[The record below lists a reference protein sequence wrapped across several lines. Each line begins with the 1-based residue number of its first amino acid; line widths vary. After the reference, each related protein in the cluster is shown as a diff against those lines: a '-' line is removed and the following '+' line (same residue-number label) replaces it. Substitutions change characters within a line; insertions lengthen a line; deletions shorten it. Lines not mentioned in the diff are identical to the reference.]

1 MSDVGNPIRFENL
14 FDKNVSE
21 GLEGLIDKIG
31 EVESALMGMLKQV
44 KTEAKLAGEA
54 LAGTTSSTKGDRD
67 ATSQYAAEIE
77 RLHAEN
83 KKLVKSLD
91 SVQKQLK
98 NMKDAKN
105 KDKNETI
112 NLSQSYE
119 SLADL
124 IKETGVNVE
133 ELLKSDRQLSIAK
146 KNGETANGS
155 LAGSYNKL
163 YAQYNLVKNVLNAM
177 GEEMRNNEAVG
188 KKWEAQALSLMN
200 TMKGMQ
206 EATGKHTLSVGDYT
220 KAFNG
225 LNIATQQVLRE
236 MPTLAN
242 SLSQFFIAISN
253 NVPIFVDNFKRVQQE
268 TGSWQMAMKGVLT
281 SVFSWQTALLVVLTI
296 LPKIAKAIH
305 DKKKAQEEDNLATK
319 KQIEYLHLV
328 HEALLASAKAETK
341 NISKIRTLV
350 AVINDHNRA
359 EQERI
364 NAAQVLKETY
374 EEQLGNYTAEEIALG
389 KAKTTLDEITKS
401 LVEQAKARAVLN
413 KITEAYEGQIE
424 AEDKMETAGQ
434 TKVYEYDL
442 QNVKGLYEYIEN
454 KVKTTGMSE
463 EYIRK
468 QIALVEKDAKNIWAQ
483 YEAYKQ
489 AKKEIGEYGK
499 TIEDLTKR
507 IPVAGLLESTK
518 KQLDKSKD
526 YYWQWRESVANIM
539 EDEEERALELNNIKY
554 EHAIANM
561 QKELDAQKA
570 AGTLTIEQEKYM
582 TDIITNLETERQQK
596 RWEIIWDFYKKYW
609 NSIKDQYN
617 VVVEE
622 TPVDEE
628 DLSISGQYEKVLAEN
643 AKKLM
648 ASRERLNTALEQGSY
663 REAKAEGKAFKDLTI
678 EKLKLE
684 EELQE
689 ALLKMRLDTGTITAD
704 QYEIELAKLQTTLAK
719 NIANL
724 SKKRRGKFN
733 LATLLFGETKEDGKG
748 NVYKELS
755 AEAQAFVGAFE
766 QAMSS
771 AFEYMDEWMDKRIE
785 MAEVAVEAAEK
796 ESEAAKT
803 ALDYEMEAR
812 ANGYANNVELAR
824 KEYEEKL
831 QLEKDAIAEKERL
844 EKIQEGI
851 DSATQMSSLITATAN
866 LLAGYSGIPLVGQ
879 ILAAAAIATMWGT
892 FAAAKVTAAQMT
904 ATKYGEGMSEYLDY
918 GGSHASGHD
927 IDFGA
932 DKNGRRRRVERGEMI
947 GVINKRNVEKY
958 GVSRITDI
966 IQSLNKGTFE
976 KKYTKEDEIRREVL
990 MRNLANERNITNES
1004 NVDDWLEKRMEMSE
1018 IAVEKASMV
1027 DKAMKDGIASYDEN
1041 STDMARL
1048 LRGLLGRKAVQ
1059 TPTSSQT
1066 TRKERAIPSS
1076 QTILKER
1083 VVPSSQTILKE
1094 SIIKY
1099 VQPPLADIIFP
1110 SMNTDL
1116 YRNAFSGLKDGGI
1129 NLEGVENKLQTLIE
1143 QGEVRVVTTPYGRI
1157 EYKGNN
1163 KRIIHNS

>member
-1 MSDVGNPIRFENL
+1 MDNPIRFSDLFGEDIQSGLDALIAQVGQVENSL
-14 FDKNVSE
+14 
-21 GLEGLIDKIG
+21 LT
-31 EVESALMGMLKQV
+31 MLKDV
-44 KTEAKLAGEA
+44 KKEASGIADA
-54 LAGTTSSTKGDRD
+54 LSGTSSATKGDRD

-83 KKLVKSLD
+83 EKLVKSLD

-105 KDKNETI
+105 KDKNETV
-112 NLSQSYE
+112 NLAQSYE

-200 TMKGMQ
+200 TVKGMQ

-225 LNIATQQVLRE
+225 LSISTQQVLRE
-236 MPTLAN
+236 LPTLAN
-242 SLSQFFIAISN
+242 SWSQFFIAISN
-253 NVPIFVDNFKRVQQE
+253 NVPIFVDNLKRVQQE
-268 TGSWQMAMKGVLT
+268 TGSWTVAMKGVLT

-305 DKKKAQEEDNLATK
+305 DKKKAQDEDNATTK

-328 HEALLASAKAETK
+328 HEALLASAKAETE
-341 NISKIRTLV
+341 NISKLRTLV
-350 AVINDHNRA
+350 AIINDHNRA
-359 EQERI
+359 EQDRI
-364 NAAQVLKETY
+364 NAAQVLKKTY
-374 EEQLGNYTAEEIALG
+374 DEQLANYSAEEIALG
-389 KAKTTLDEITKS
+389 KAKTALDEITKS
-401 LVEQAKARAVLN
+401 LVEQAKARALLN
-413 KITEAYEGQIE
+413 KITEAYVGQID
-424 AEDKMETAGQ
+424 AEDKMITAGQ
-434 TKVYEYDL
+434 TKVYEYGL

-507 IPVAGLLESTK
+507 IPVAGLLESMDVSGNTK
-518 KQLDKSKD
+518 EQLDKSKD

-570 AGTLTIEQEKYM
+570 AGTLTIEQEKYI

-596 RWEIIWDFYKKYW
+596 RWEIIWDFYDKYW
-609 NSIKDQYN
+609 NAIKDKYQ
-617 VVVEE
+617 EE
-622 TPVDEE
+622 VKEEVIDEE
-628 DLSISGQYEKVLAEN
+628 DLSISGRYEKILAEN
-643 AKKLM
+643 AKKIM
-648 ASRERLNTALEQGSY
+648 ASREKLNTALEKGSY
-663 REAKAEGKAFKDLTI
+663 SEAKAEGKAFKDLTI

-689 ALLKMRLDTGTITAD
+689 ALLKMRLETGNITAD
-704 QYEIELAKLQTTLAK
+704 QYEIELANLQTTLAK

-724 SKKRRGKFN
+724 SKKRKGKFD
-733 LATLLFGETKEDGKG
+733 LATMLFGDIKEDGKG
-748 NVYKELS
+748 NVYKELT

-831 QLEKDAIAEKERL
+831 ELEKQAVAEKERL
-844 EKIQEGI
+844 QKIQEAI
-851 DSATQMSSLITATAN
+851 DSATQLSSLITATAE
-866 LLAGYSGIPLVGQ
+866 LWAAHASIPFAGTAL
-879 ILAAAAIATMWGT
+879 AIAATAAMWGS
-892 FAAAKVTAAQMT
+892 FAAAKIQAAQMT

-918 GGSHASGHD
+918 GGSHASGND

-976 KKYTKEDEIRREVL
+976 NKYSSVVDAVIPEMNADLYHLAFAGLERE
-990 MRNLANERNITNES
+990 MA
-1004 NVDDWLEKRMEMSE
+1004 
-1018 IAVEKASMV
+1018 
-1027 DKAMKDGIASYDEN
+1027 G
-1041 STDMARL
+1041 TD
-1048 LRGLLGRKAVQ
+1048 LGRVE
-1059 TPTSSQT
+1059 SS
-1066 TRKERAIPSS
+1066 
-1076 QTILKER
+1076 
-1083 VVPSSQTILKE
+1083 
-1094 SIIKY
+1094 
-1099 VQPPLADIIFP
+1099 
-1110 SMNTDL
+1110 
-1116 YRNAFSGLKDGGI
+1116 
-1129 NLEGVENKLQTLIE
+1129 LQTLVE
-1143 QGEVRVVTTPYGRI
+1143 QGETKVVTTPYGRI

>member
-1 MSDVGNPIRFENL
+1 MDNPIRFSDLFGEDIQSGLDALIAQVGQVENSL
-14 FDKNVSE
+14 
-21 GLEGLIDKIG
+21 LT
-31 EVESALMGMLKQV
+31 MLKDV
-44 KTEAKLAGEA
+44 KKEASGIADA
-54 LAGTTSSTKGDRD
+54 LSGTSSATKGDRD

-83 KKLVKSLD
+83 EKLVKSLD

-105 KDKNETI
+105 KDKNETV
-112 NLSQSYE
+112 NLAQSYE

-225 LNIATQQVLRE
+225 LSISTQQVLRE
-236 MPTLAN
+236 LPTLAN
-242 SLSQFFIAISN
+242 SWSQFFIAISN
-253 NVPIFVDNFKRVQQE
+253 NVPIFVDNLKRVQQE
-268 TGSWQMAMKGVLT
+268 TGSWTVAMKGVLT

-305 DKKKAQEEDNLATK
+305 DKKKAQDEDNATTK

-328 HEALLASAKAETK
+328 HEALLASAKAETE
-341 NISKIRTLV
+341 NISKLRTLV
-350 AVINDHNRA
+350 AIINDHNRA
-359 EQERI
+359 EQDRI
-364 NAAQVLKETY
+364 NAAQVLKKTY
-374 EEQLGNYTAEEIALG
+374 DEQLANYSAEEIALG
-389 KAKTTLDEITKS
+389 KAKTSLDEITKS
-401 LVEQAKARAVLN
+401 LVEQAKARALLN
-413 KITEAYEGQIE
+413 KITEAYVGQID
-424 AEDKMETAGQ
+424 AEDKMITAGQ
-434 TKVYEYDL
+434 TKVYEYGL

-507 IPVAGLLESTK
+507 IPVAGLLESMDVSGNTK
-518 KQLDKSKD
+518 EQLDKSKD

-570 AGTLTIEQEKYM
+570 AGTLTIEQEKYI

-596 RWEIIWDFYKKYW
+596 RWEIIWDFYDKYW
-609 NSIKDQYN
+609 NAIKDKYQ
-617 VVVEE
+617 EE
-622 TPVDEE
+622 VKEEVIDEE
-628 DLSISGQYEKVLAEN
+628 DLSISGRYEKILAEN
-643 AKKLM
+643 AKKIM
-648 ASRERLNTALEQGSY
+648 ASREKLNTALEKGSY
-663 REAKAEGKAFKDLTI
+663 SEAKAEGKAFKDLTI

-689 ALLKMRLDTGTITAD
+689 ALLKMRLETGNITAD
-704 QYEIELAKLQTTLAK
+704 QYEIELANLQTTLAK

-724 SKKRRGKFN
+724 SKKRKGKFDI
-733 LATLLFGETKEDGKG
+733 ATLLFGELKEDGKG
-748 NVYKELS
+748 NVFKELS
-755 AEAQAFVGAFE
+755 SEAQAFV
-766 QAMSS
+766 S
-771 AFEYMDEWMDKRIE
+771 AFTSSMQMAFDYMDEWMDKRIE
-785 MAEVAVEAAEK
+785 MAEIAVEAAEK
-796 ESEAAKT
+796 ESDAAKT

-831 QLEKDAIAEKERL
+831 ELEKQAIAEKERL

-851 DSATQMSSLITATAN
+851 NSAMQLSSLITATAE
-866 LLAGYSGIPLVGQ
+866 LWAAHASIPFAGTAL
-879 ILAAAAIATMWGT
+879 AIAATAAMWGS
-892 FAAAKVTAAQMT
+892 FAAAKIQAAQMT

-918 GGSHASGHD
+918 GGSHASGND

-976 KKYTKEDEIRREVL
+976 NKYSSVVDAVIPEMNADLYHLAFAGLERE
-990 MRNLANERNITNES
+990 MA
-1004 NVDDWLEKRMEMSE
+1004 
-1018 IAVEKASMV
+1018 
-1027 DKAMKDGIASYDEN
+1027 G
-1041 STDMARL
+1041 TD
-1048 LRGLLGRKAVQ
+1048 LGRVE
-1059 TPTSSQT
+1059 SS
-1066 TRKERAIPSS
+1066 
-1076 QTILKER
+1076 
-1083 VVPSSQTILKE
+1083 
-1094 SIIKY
+1094 
-1099 VQPPLADIIFP
+1099 
-1110 SMNTDL
+1110 
-1116 YRNAFSGLKDGGI
+1116 
-1129 NLEGVENKLQTLIE
+1129 LQTLVE
-1143 QGEVRVVTTPYGRI
+1143 QGETKVVTTPYGRI

-1163 KRIIHNS
+1163 KRIIRNS

>member
-1 MSDVGNPIRFENL
+1 MDNPIRFSDLFGEDIQSGLDALIAQVGQVENSL
-14 FDKNVSE
+14 
-21 GLEGLIDKIG
+21 LT
-31 EVESALMGMLKQV
+31 MLKDV
-44 KTEAKLAGEA
+44 KKEASGIAEA
-54 LAGTTSSTKGDRD
+54 LSGTSSATKGERD

-77 RLHAEN
+77 RLHSEN
-83 KKLVKSLD
+83 DKLVKSLD

-98 NMKDAKN
+98 NMKDAKS
-105 KDKNETI
+105 KDKSETV
-112 NLSQSYE
+112 NLAQSYE

-177 GEEMRNNEAVG
+177 GDKMRNNEAVG

-200 TMKGMQ
+200 TMKEMQ

-225 LNIATQQVLRE
+225 LSISTQQVLRE
-236 MPTLAN
+236 IPTLAN
-242 SLSQFFIAISN
+242 SWSQFFIAISN
-253 NVPIFVDNFKRVQQE
+253 NVPIFVDNLKMVQQE
-268 TGSWQMAMKGVLT
+268 TGSWLVAMRGVLT

-305 DKKKAQEEDNLATK
+305 DKKEAQDADNASTK
-319 KQIEYLHLV
+319 KQIEYLRLV
-328 HEALLASAKAETK
+328 HDALLASAKAETE
-341 NISKIRTLV
+341 NISKIRTLI
-350 AVINDHNRA
+350 AVVNDHNRA

-364 NAAQVLKETY
+364 NAAKVLKQTY
-374 EEQLGNYTAEEIALG
+374 EGQLGNYSAEEIALG
-389 KAKTTLDEITKS
+389 KAKTALNEITKA
-401 LVEQAKARAVLN
+401 LVEQAKARALLN
-413 KITEAYEGQIE
+413 KITEAYVGQIE
-424 AEDKMETAGQ
+424 AEDKMVTAGQ
-434 TKVYEYDL
+434 TKVYEYGL
-442 QNVKGLYEYIEN
+442 QNVKGLYDHIQYL
-454 KVKTTGMSE
+454 VKTTNMSE

-468 QIALVEKDAKNIWAQ
+468 QIALVEKGARNIWAQ

-499 TIEDLTKR
+499 AIEDLTKR
-507 IPVAGLLESTK
+507 IPVAGLLEPKDVSGNTK
-518 KQLDKSKD
+518 EQLDKSKD

-561 QKELDAQKA
+561 QKELEAQKA
-570 AGTLTIEQEKYM
+570 TGNLTIEQEKYM
-582 TDIITNLETERQQK
+582 TSIITNLETERQQK
-596 RWEIIWDFYKKYW
+596 RLEIIWDFYEKYW
-609 NSIKDQYN
+609 NAIKDKYN

-622 TPVDEE
+622 KPVDEE

-648 ASRERLNTALEQGSY
+648 ASREKLNTALEQGSY

-689 ALLKMRLDTGTITAD
+689 ALLKMRLETGAITAG
-704 QYEIELAKLQTTLAK
+704 QYEIELANLQTTLAK

-724 SKKRRGKFN
+724 SKRRKGKFDI
-733 LATLLFGETKEDGKG
+733 ATLLFGETKEDGNG
-748 NVYKELS
+748 NVFKELS
-755 AEAQAFVGAFE
+755 SEAQAFVGAFE
-766 QAMSS
+766 QAMST
-771 AFEYMDEWMDKRIE
+771 AFQYMDEWMDKRIE
-785 MAEVAVEAAEK
+785 MAEIAVEAAEK
-796 ESEAAKT
+796 ESDAAKT

-851 DSATQMSSLITATAN
+851 NSAMQLSSLITATAE
-866 LLAGYSGIPLVGQ
+866 LWAAHASIPFVGTA
-879 ILAAAAIATMWGT
+879 LAIAATAAMWGS
-892 FAAAKVTAAQMT
+892 FAAAKIQAAQLT

-918 GGSHASGHD
+918 GGSHASGND

-958 GVSRITDI
+958 GVNTISGI
-966 IQSLNKGTFE
+966 IDSLNKGTFE
-976 KKYTKEDEIRREVL
+976 RKFA
-990 MRNLANERNITNES
+990 LADVVAPEMNADLYHLAFAGLER
-1004 NVDDWLEKRMEMSE
+1004 
-1018 IAVEKASMV
+1018 
-1027 DKAMKDGIASYDEN
+1027 
-1041 STDMARL
+1041 DMA
-1048 LRGLLGRKAVQ
+1048 G
-1059 TPTSSQT
+1059 
-1066 TRKERAIPSS
+1066 
-1076 QTILKER
+1076 
-1083 VVPSSQTILKE
+1083 
-1094 SIIKY
+1094 
-1099 VQPPLADIIFP
+1099 
-1110 SMNTDL
+1110 TDL
-1116 YRNAFSGLKDGGI
+1116 G
-1129 NLEGVENKLQTLIE
+1129 GVESKLQTLVE
-1143 QGEVRVVTTPYGRI
+1143 QGETKVVTTPYGRI

-1163 KRIIHNS
+1163 KRIIRNS

>member
-1 MSDVGNPIRFENL
+1 MADIGNPILFGDL
-14 FDKNVSE
+14 FDKTGIE
-21 GLEGLIDKIG
+21 GGLQSLIDKVT
-31 EVESALMGMLKQV
+31 EVQNSLLTMLKEV
-44 KTEAKLAGEA
+44 KKEASGIADA
-54 LAGTTSSTKGDRD
+54 LSGTSSATKGDRD

-163 YAQYNLVKNVLNAM
+163 YAQYNLIKNVLNAM
-177 GEEMRNNEAVG
+177 GDEMRNNEAVG
-188 KKWEAQALSLMN
+188 EKWEAQALSLMN

-242 SLSQFFIAISN
+242 SMHQFFIAISN

-305 DKKKAQEEDNLATK
+305 DKKKAQEEEAKAQEKATK
-319 KQIEYLHLV
+319 ETKKAEKAYRSLANIYTDISKSASSSVTEVNVLTKILDDNNTSLEERIGAGQRLKQIF
-328 HEALLASAKAETK
+328 
-341 NISKIRTLV
+341 
-350 AVINDHNRA
+350 D
-359 EQERI
+359 
-364 NAAQVLKETY
+364 
-374 EEQLGNYTAEEIALG
+374 EELEGYSAEEIAMG
-389 KAKTTLDEITKS
+389 KAIGLIKNLTTLIYQ
-401 LVEQAKARAVLN
+401 QAKARAALN
-413 KITEAYEGQIE
+413 EITELTNKQLELEERAKLYENFKYGTRTVKELSDVLDE
-424 AEDKMETAGQ
+424 ANKRGERLHLGTAEQEAVNTYRSIIGEI
-434 TKVYEYDL
+434 TAL
-442 QNVKGLYEYIEN
+442 QNQI
-454 KVKTTGMSE
+454 KTLTEG
-463 EYIRK
+463 IDPNFL
-468 QIALVEKDAKNIWAQ
+468 IDDEKH
-483 YEAYKQ
+483 
-489 AKKEIGEYGK
+489 KK
-499 TIEDLTKR
+499 T
-507 IPVAGLLESTK
+507 
-518 KQLDKSKD
+518 LDKLKD
-526 YYWQWRESVANIM
+526 YYYDFQESIINITMEGEEKEVA
-539 EDEEERALELNNIKY
+539 LS
-554 EHAIANM
+554 
-561 QKELDAQKA
+561 
-570 AGTLTIEQEKYM
+570 
-582 TDIITNLETERQQK
+582 NLA
-596 RWEIIWDFYKKYW
+596 
-609 NSIKDQYN
+609 
-617 VVVEE
+617 
-622 TPVDEE
+622 
-628 DLSISGQYEKVLAEN
+628 YEKKIEGYKNALAEIVGTG
-643 AKKLM
+643 KEEVKQ
-648 ASRERLNTALEQGSY
+648 REYLNGL
-663 REAKAEGKAFKDLTI
+663 
-678 EKLKLE
+678 
-684 EELQE
+684 
-689 ALLKMRLDTGTITAD
+689 
-704 QYEIELAKLQTTLAK
+704 
-719 NIANL
+719 IANL
-724 SKKRRGKFN
+724 EKEKGIKEGIIRDKYEEKRLKAEEKARQERYKASVKEADNTLKIATNQADTEHRNIVRANKAKGEAEVAYWEERIRLAKEYGGDYLKDIELFESNLAKARKKAETGIESASGKTSKRRTGG
-733 LATLLFGETKEDGKG
+733 LLYSILYGEAEKEDKPI
-748 NVYKELS
+748 NELANFIS
-755 AEAQAFVGAFE
+755 NLESMKNKIIGFI
-766 QAMSS
+766 
-771 AFEYMDEWMDKRIE
+771 DELIDKRIE
-785 MAEVAVEAAEK
+785 MAEIVLEVAEK
-796 ESEAAKT
+796 EAEAAKT

-812 ANGYANNVELAR
+812 ANGYANNVELTR
-824 KEYEEKL
+824 KEYEERL
-831 QLEKDAIAEKERL
+831 AIEQEAIAEKERL
-844 EKIQEGI
+844 QKQQEAI
-851 DSATQMSSLITATAN
+851 NSAMQLSDLITATAGI
-866 LLAGYSGIPLVGQ
+866 LKGYSGIPLVGQ
-879 ILAAAAIATMWGT
+879 ILALAAIATMWST

-1066 TRKERAIPSS
+1066 
-1076 QTILKER
+1076 
-1083 VVPSSQTILKE
+1083 ILKE

-1163 KRIIHNS
+1163 KRIIRNS

>member
-1 MSDVGNPIRFENL
+1 MDNPIRFSDLFGEDIQSGLDALIAQVGQVENSL
-14 FDKNVSE
+14 
-21 GLEGLIDKIG
+21 LT
-31 EVESALMGMLKQV
+31 MLKDV
-44 KTEAKLAGEA
+44 KKEASGIADA
-54 LAGTTSSTKGDRD
+54 LSGTSSATKGDRD

-77 RLHAEN
+77 RLHADNE
-83 KKLVKSLD
+83 KLVKSLD

-105 KDKNETI
+105 KDKNETV
-112 NLSQSYE
+112 NLAQSYE

-188 KKWEAQALSLMN
+188 KKWESQAFEIMS

-225 LNIATQQVLRE
+225 LSISTQQVLRE
-236 MPTLAN
+236 LPTLAN
-242 SLSQFFIAISN
+242 SWSQFFIAISN
-253 NVPIFVDNFKRVQQE
+253 NVPIFMDNLKLVQQE
-268 TGSWQMAMKGVLT
+268 TGSWQIAMKGVLT

-305 DKKKAQEEDNLATK
+305 DKKKAQDEDNATTK

-328 HEALLASAKAETK
+328 HEALLASAKAETE
-341 NISKIRTLV
+341 NISKIRTLI

-359 EQERI
+359 EQDRI
-364 NAAQVLKETY
+364 NAAQVLKKTY
-374 EEQLGNYTAEEIALG
+374 DEQLGNYTAEEIALG
-389 KAKTTLDEITKS
+389 KAKTSLDEITKS
-401 LVEQAKARAVLN
+401 LVEQAKARALLN
-413 KITEAYEGQIE
+413 KITEAYVGQID
-424 AEDKMETAGQ
+424 AEDKMITAGQ
-434 TKVYEYDL
+434 TKVYEYGL

-463 EYIRK
+463 KYIRK
-468 QIALVEKDAKNIWAQ
+468 QIALVEKGAKNIWAQ

-507 IPVAGLLESTK
+507 IPVAGLLESMDVSGNTK
-518 KQLDKSKD
+518 EQLDKSKD

-561 QKELDAQKA
+561 QKELEERKA
-570 AGTLTIEQEKYM
+570 AGNLTIEHEKYM

-596 RWEIIWDFYKKYW
+596 RWEIIWDFYEKYW
-609 NSIKDQYN
+609 NSIKDKYQEG
-617 VVVEE
+617 VKEE
-622 TPVDEE
+622 VIDEE
-628 DLSISGQYEKVLAEN
+628 DLSISGRYEKILAEN
-643 AKKLM
+643 AKKIM
-648 ASRERLNTALEQGSY
+648 ASREKLNTALEQGSY
-663 REAKAEGKAFKDLTI
+663 REAKEEGKAFKDLTI

-689 ALLKMRLDTGTITAD
+689 ALLKMRLETGNITAD
-704 QYEIELAKLQTTLAK
+704 QYEIELANLQTTLAK

-724 SKKRRGKFN
+724 SKKRKGKFDI
-733 LATLLFGETKEDGKG
+733 ATLLFGELKEDGKG
-748 NVYKELS
+748 NVFKELS
-755 AEAQAFVGAFE
+755 SEAQAFVRAFT
-766 QAMSS
+766 SS
-771 AFEYMDEWMDKRIE
+771 MQMAFDYMDEWMDKRIE
-785 MAEVAVEAAEK
+785 MAEIAVEAAEK
-796 ESEAAKT
+796 ESDAAKT

-831 QLEKDAIAEKERL
+831 ELEKQAVAEKERL
-844 EKIQEGI
+844 QKIQEAI
-851 DSATQMSSLITATAN
+851 DSATQLSSLITATAE
-866 LLAGYSGIPLVGQ
+866 LWAAHASIPFAGTAL
-879 ILAAAAIATMWGT
+879 AIAATAAMWGS
-892 FAAAKVTAAQMT
+892 FAAAKIKAAQMT

-918 GGSHASGHD
+918 GGSHASGND

-958 GVSRITDI
+958 GVSGITDI

-976 KKYTKEDEIRREVL
+976 NKYSSVVDAVIPEMNADLYHLAFAGLERE
-990 MRNLANERNITNES
+990 MA
-1004 NVDDWLEKRMEMSE
+1004 
-1018 IAVEKASMV
+1018 
-1027 DKAMKDGIASYDEN
+1027 G
-1041 STDMARL
+1041 TD
-1048 LRGLLGRKAVQ
+1048 LGRVE
-1059 TPTSSQT
+1059 SS
-1066 TRKERAIPSS
+1066 
-1076 QTILKER
+1076 
-1083 VVPSSQTILKE
+1083 
-1094 SIIKY
+1094 
-1099 VQPPLADIIFP
+1099 
-1110 SMNTDL
+1110 
-1116 YRNAFSGLKDGGI
+1116 
-1129 NLEGVENKLQTLIE
+1129 LQSLVE
-1143 QGEVRVVTTPYGRI
+1143 QGETKVVTTPYGRI

-1163 KRIIHNS
+1163 KRIIRNS

>member
-1 MSDVGNPIRFENL
+1 MDNPIRFSDL
-14 FDKNVSE
+14 FGEDIQS
-21 GLEGLIDKIG
+21 GLAALIAQVG
-31 EVESALMGMLKQV
+31 QVESSILSMLKDV
-44 KTEAKLAGEA
+44 KKEASGIADA
-54 LAGTTSSTKGDRD
+54 LSGTSSATKGDRD

-177 GEEMRNNEAVG
+177 GDEMRNNEAVG

-305 DKKKAQEEDNLATK
+305 NKRKAQEEEAKAQEKATK
-319 KQIEYLHLV
+319 ETKKAEKAYRSLANIYTDISKSASSSVTEVNVLTKILDDNNTSLEERIGAGQRLKQIF
-328 HEALLASAKAETK
+328 
-341 NISKIRTLV
+341 
-350 AVINDHNRA
+350 D
-359 EQERI
+359 
-364 NAAQVLKETY
+364 
-374 EEQLGNYTAEEIALG
+374 EELEGYSAEEIAMG
-389 KAKTTLDEITKS
+389 KAIGLIKNLTTLIYQ
-401 LVEQAKARAVLN
+401 QAKARATLN
-413 KITEAYEGQIE
+413 EITELTNKQLELEERAKLYENFKYGTRTVKELSDALDE
-424 AEDKMETAGQ
+424 ANKRGERLHLGAAEQEAVNTYRSIIGEITA
-434 TKVYEYDL
+434 L
-442 QNVKGLYEYIEN
+442 QNQI
-454 KVKTTGMSE
+454 KTLTEG
-463 EYIRK
+463 IDPNFL
-468 QIALVEKDAKNIWAQ
+468 IDDEKH
-483 YEAYKQ
+483 
-489 AKKEIGEYGK
+489 KK
-499 TIEDLTKR
+499 T
-507 IPVAGLLESTK
+507 
-518 KQLDKSKD
+518 LDKLKD
-526 YYWQWRESVANIM
+526 YYYDFQESIINITMEGEEKEVA
-539 EDEEERALELNNIKY
+539 LS
-554 EHAIANM
+554 
-561 QKELDAQKA
+561 
-570 AGTLTIEQEKYM
+570 
-582 TDIITNLETERQQK
+582 NLA
-596 RWEIIWDFYKKYW
+596 
-609 NSIKDQYN
+609 
-617 VVVEE
+617 
-622 TPVDEE
+622 
-628 DLSISGQYEKVLAEN
+628 YEKKIEGYKNALAEIVGTG
-643 AKKLM
+643 KEEVKQ
-648 ASRERLNTALEQGSY
+648 REYLNGL
-663 REAKAEGKAFKDLTI
+663 
-678 EKLKLE
+678 
-684 EELQE
+684 
-689 ALLKMRLDTGTITAD
+689 
-704 QYEIELAKLQTTLAK
+704 
-719 NIANL
+719 IANL
-724 SKKRRGKFN
+724 EKEKGIKEGIIRDKYEEKRLKAEEKARQERYKASVKEADNTLKIATNQADTEHRNIVRANKAKGEAEVAYWEERIRLAKEYGGDYLKDIELFESNLAKARKKAETGIESASGKTSKRRTGG
-733 LATLLFGETKEDGKG
+733 LLYSILYGEAEKEDKPI
-748 NVYKELS
+748 NELANFIS
-755 AEAQAFVGAFE
+755 NLESMKNKIIGFI
-766 QAMSS
+766 
-771 AFEYMDEWMDKRIE
+771 DELIDKRIE
-785 MAEVAVEAAEK
+785 MAEIALEVAEK
-796 ESEAAKT
+796 EAEAAKT

-812 ANGYANNVELAR
+812 ANGYANNVELTR
-824 KEYEEKL
+824 KEYEERL

-879 ILAAAAIATMWGT
+879 ILAAAAIATMWST

-1059 TPTSSQT
+1059 TSTSSQT
-1066 TRKERAIPSS
+1066 TRKERAI
-1076 QTILKER
+1076 
-1083 VVPSSQTILKE
+1083 PSSQTILKE

>member
-1 MSDVGNPIRFENL
+1 MDNPIRFSDL
-14 FDKNVSE
+14 FSTDLNS
-21 GLEGLIDKIG
+21 GLQGLIDKVG
-31 EVESALMGMLKQV
+31 EVETALMNMLKQV
-44 KTEAKLAGEA
+44 KAEAKLAGDA
-54 LAGTTSSTKGDRD
+54 LAGTTSSTKGGRD

-83 KKLVKSLD
+83 EKLVKSLD

-177 GEEMRNNEAVG
+177 GDEMRNNEAVG

-242 SLSQFFIAISN
+242 SWSQFFIAISN
-253 NVPIFVDNFKRVQQE
+253 NVPIFVDNLKRVQQE

-305 DKKKAQEEDNLATK
+305 DKKKAQEEEAKAQEKATK
-319 KQIEYLHLV
+319 ETKKAEKAYRSLANIYTDISKSASSSVTEVNVLTKILDDNNTSLEERIGAGQRLKQIF
-328 HEALLASAKAETK
+328 
-341 NISKIRTLV
+341 
-350 AVINDHNRA
+350 D
-359 EQERI
+359 
-364 NAAQVLKETY
+364 
-374 EEQLGNYTAEEIALG
+374 EELEGYSAEEIAMG
-389 KAKTTLDEITKS
+389 KAIGLIKNLTTLIYQ
-401 LVEQAKARAVLN
+401 QAKARAALN
-413 KITEAYEGQIE
+413 EITELTNKQLELEERAKLYENFKYGTRTVKELSDALDE
-424 AEDKMETAGQ
+424 ANKRGERLHLGAAEQEAVNTYRSIIGEITA
-434 TKVYEYDL
+434 L
-442 QNVKGLYEYIEN
+442 QNQI
-454 KVKTTGMSE
+454 KTLTEGIDPNFLIDDE
-463 EYIRK
+463 K
-468 QIALVEKDAKNIWAQ
+468 QGKAT
-483 YEAYKQ
+483 
-489 AKKEIGEYGK
+489 KE
-499 TIEDLTKR
+499 T
-507 IPVAGLLESTK
+507 
-518 KQLDKSKD
+518 LDKLKD
-526 YYWQWRESVANIM
+526 YYYDFQESIINITMEGEEKEVA
-539 EDEEERALELNNIKY
+539 LS
-554 EHAIANM
+554 
-561 QKELDAQKA
+561 
-570 AGTLTIEQEKYM
+570 
-582 TDIITNLETERQQK
+582 NLA
-596 RWEIIWDFYKKYW
+596 
-609 NSIKDQYN
+609 
-617 VVVEE
+617 
-622 TPVDEE
+622 
-628 DLSISGQYEKVLAEN
+628 YEKKIEGYKNALAEIVGTG
-643 AKKLM
+643 KEEVKQ
-648 ASRERLNTALEQGSY
+648 REYLNGL
-663 REAKAEGKAFKDLTI
+663 
-678 EKLKLE
+678 
-684 EELQE
+684 
-689 ALLKMRLDTGTITAD
+689 
-704 QYEIELAKLQTTLAK
+704 
-719 NIANL
+719 IANL
-724 SKKRRGKFN
+724 EKEKGIKEGIIRDKYEEKRLKAEEKARQERYKASVKEADNTLKIATNQADTEHRNIVRANKAKGEAEVAYWEERIRLAKEYGGDYLKDIELFESNLAKARKKAETGIESASGKTSKRRTGG
-733 LATLLFGETKEDGKG
+733 LLYSILYGEAEKEDKPI
-748 NVYKELS
+748 NELANFIS
-755 AEAQAFVGAFE
+755 NLESMKNKIIGFI
-766 QAMSS
+766 
-771 AFEYMDEWMDKRIE
+771 DELIDKRIE
-785 MAEVAVEAAEK
+785 MAEIALEVAEK
-796 ESEAAKT
+796 EAEAAKT

-812 ANGYANNVELAR
+812 ANGYANNVELTR
-824 KEYEEKL
+824 KEYEERL
-831 QLEKDAIAEKERL
+831 AIEQEAIAEKERL
-844 EKIQEGI
+844 QKQQEAI
-851 DSATQMSSLITATAN
+851 NSAMQLSDLITATAGI
-866 LLAGYSGIPLVGQ
+866 LKGYSGIPLAGQ
-879 ILAAAAIATMWGT
+879 ILALAAIATMWST

-1066 TRKERAIPSS
+1066 
-1076 QTILKER
+1076 
-1083 VVPSSQTILKE
+1083 ILKE